1 MFGRVKEICKI
12 SSPNSEHIVPETFSM
27 GQNIFSARGT
37 LVIAAICAFTL
48 SLEAQTP
55 RSSKKALSLTA
66 RQIAQK
72 VTRSL
77 VVIRTKDTDGEL
89 LAQGSGFFFGP
100 GLVATN
106 LHVFKRAWGGS
117 IEVVHTGKR
126 YEVTEILGVDLSH
139 DVCVFRVT
147 QESTSTLSLNM
158 SRQDAV
164 GDDIYVSGNPE
175 GLTGSFSK
183 GIISA
188 IRKDP
193 DLIQIDASISPGSS
207 GGPVVNSRGEVIGIA
222 VGGLSSGEH
231 LNFAVPVK
239 FLTSLSL
246 KQNLPV
252 NLVGALAVKD
262 KEDQK
267 LRGPVRTIVIKKSH
281 YRRLR
286 DRSCIEAEARLDQ
299 RLSYDLRG
307 NETEST
313 NFNSK
318 GGILWQYQSEY
329 DSRGFKKRV
338 ITIHG
343 DGSRAESNFSDTEW
357 INLN

>member
-1 MFGRVKEICKI
+1 M
-12 SSPNSEHIVPETFSM
+12 
-27 GQNIFSARGT
+27 
-37 LVIAAICAFTL
+37 
-48 SLEAQTP
+48 
-55 RSSKKALSLTA
+55 
-66 RQIAQK
+66 
-72 VTRSL
+72 
-77 VVIRTKDTDGEL
+77 
-89 LAQGSGFFFGP
+89 
-100 GLVATN
+100 
-106 LHVFKRAWGGS
+106 
-117 IEVVHTGKR
+117 HTGKS
-126 YEVTEILGVDLSH
+126 YEVSEILGVDLSH
-139 DVCVFRVT
+139 DVCVFRVI
-147 QESTSTLSLNM
+147 QESTSALSLNM

-231 LNFAVPVK
+231 LNFAVPIK
-239 FLTSLSL
+239 FLTSLPL

-267 LRGPVRTIVIKKSH
+267 LRGPVRTVVIKKSR

-299 RLSYDLRG
+299 RISYDLSG
-307 NETEST
+307 NQTEST

-318 GGILWQYQSEY
+318 GGILWQYQSDY
-329 DSRGFKKRV
+329 DFRGFKIRV

-357 INLN
+357 INLKFRFRQYSNTTDAGNGATFKYDGEGNEVGLTSTAEDGRTSWVFSYNREGRLTGEEVYVDGNLIFSNRYTYEMDQYGNWIKQVRHPLDVDDPCDSLGSEITYREISYY